1 MTIKTLL
8 LATAVAAG
16 FSGAASAA
24 TYYATTVVEYTPGAG
39 ITDPWRMITDHAL
52 GAPDEEFL
60 SLGLGGSAVF
70 TFGRAFT
77 GPGNVYEI
85 TYSRPGY
92 TETASVFG
100 SVDGVTYDWIA
111 DINNVDENSSFTFAG
126 TYNYLKVWDN
136 SPSRPGRDGFDI
148 DAVSVS
154 AVPIPAAGLLL
165 AGGLGLLGGARRLR
179 RKA

>member
-1 MTIKTLL
+1 MTIKMLL

-16 FSGAASAA
+16 FSGAASAS
-24 TYYATTVVEYTPGAG
+24 TYYATTVVSYTPGTG
-39 ITDPWRMITDHAL
+39 ITDPDRMVTDHAL
-52 GAPDEEFL
+52 GAPDDEFL

-70 TFGRAFT
+70 SFGRTFT
-77 GPGNVYEI
+77 GPGQIYEI

-92 TETASVFG
+92 TETASLFG
-100 SVDGVTYDWIA
+100 SVDGVNYDFIA
-111 DINNVDENSSFTFAG
+111 SVNNTDEESIFTFAG

-136 SPSRPGRDGFDI
+136 SPVRAGRDGFDI

-165 AGGLGLLGGARRLR
+165 AGGLGLLGTRKLR